1 MTRTFLPI
9 CAPLLA
15 LALLGG
21 CRDEQAEGPMKP
33 GIYATTSNGI
43 AHRAVFNK
51 DGTYVD
57 MQDNVPKPVAQG
69 KWSRRD
75 GKLCLH
81 EDGAAE
87 PLCAEEKAV
96 GTDGS
101 FSITAN
107 GVTQDFKMV
116 AQ

>member
-1 MTRTFLPI
+1 
-9 CAPLLA
+9 
-15 LALLGG
+15 
-21 CRDEQAEGPMKP
+21 MKP
-33 GIYATTSNGI
+33 GIYSTLSNGVE
-43 AHRAVFNK
+43 HRAIFNK

-57 MQDNVPKPVAQG
+57 MQDNVPKAVSQG
-69 KWSRRD
+69 TWSRKD

-81 EDGAAE
+81 ETGAAA

-96 GTDGS
+96 GSDGS

-107 GVTQDFKMV
+107 GVTQEFKAL